1 MDIYN
6 HKKITN
12 KSINEL
18 MHVTAKKRQ
27 LIENSVNKGDIFFTP
42 TSEIADDIGHCT
54 VIEENLEN
62 TVYSYHL
69 MRYRPFKGMY
79 YLTYP
84 NFAFETYYVRKQ
96 MELMAQGVQRFVIS
110 KGQFES
116 IDFLK
121 PSLDEQEKIATLLTN
136 LDSLITLHQRKQKY
150 DILYKL
156 RFLKN
161 N

>member
-1 MDIYN
+1 
-6 HKKITN
+6 
-12 KSINEL
+12 

-42 TSEIADDIGHCT
+42 TSETADDIGHCT

>member
-42 TSEIADDIGHCT
+42 TSETADDIGHCT

-116 IDFLK
+116 IDFLI

-136 LDSLITLHQRKQKY
+136 LDSLITLHQRNYNK
-150 DILYKL
+150 I
-156 RFLKN
+156 N